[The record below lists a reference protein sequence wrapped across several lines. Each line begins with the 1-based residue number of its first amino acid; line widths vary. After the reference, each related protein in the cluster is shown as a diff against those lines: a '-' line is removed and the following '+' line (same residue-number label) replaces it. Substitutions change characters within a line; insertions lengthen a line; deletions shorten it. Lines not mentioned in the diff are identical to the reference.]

1 VRVCVGA
8 QRRHINLRQI
18 RNNAGYSWKE
28 SSTVG
33 VPHLK
38 DSYWRD
44 KKTIEAYFQELFPV
58 VGSHGVLDCFGSV
71 VSACLKTMRF
81 SK

>member
-1 VRVCVGA
+1 MRVCVGA
-8 QRRHINLRQI
+8 QRRHIDLRQI

-44 KKTIEAYFQELFPV
+44 KKTIEGYFQDFFPV
-58 VGSHGVLDCFGSV
+58 VGLLAVLYYLGSV
-71 VSACLKTMRF
+71 VSDC
-81 SK
+81 

>member
-1 VRVCVGA
+1 MRVCVGA
-8 QRRHINLRQI
+8 QRRHIDLRQI
-18 RNNAGYSWKE
+18 QNSAGDSWKE

-44 KKTIEAYFQELFPV
+44 KKTIEEYSQEFFPV
-58 VGSHGVLDCFGSV
+58 VGLSGMLYYLGLV
-71 VSACLKTMRF
+71 VSDC
-81 SK
+81 